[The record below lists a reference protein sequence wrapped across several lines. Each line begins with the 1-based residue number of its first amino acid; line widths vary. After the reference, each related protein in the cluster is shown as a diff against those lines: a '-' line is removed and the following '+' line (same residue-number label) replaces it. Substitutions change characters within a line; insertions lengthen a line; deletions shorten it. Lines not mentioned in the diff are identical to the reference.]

1 VSQPLPL
8 RIAAVDRDGDFLR
21 TLSERTRR
29 LGWTLIVHQGPVTA
43 MTLLGGRPHA
53 VLVDIGLLGP
63 RWDDWLARH
72 PRRVPNLGVLVCTGR
87 STVDQR
93 VRGLNIGADDWMTKP
108 CHPEEVIARLEAIV
122 RARRLRYV
130 GDGNAPLR
138 RGELELRPEL
148 HEAFSAGRP
157 ARLTRREFE
166 VLLHLVRNSGRAVE
180 RERIYGEVWGYA
192 MASGSR
198 SIDTLV
204 RKIRN
209 KLARISPGWRYIH
222 TRKGVGYRFT
232 VKRAGGSPRRKRSS

>member
-1 VSQPLPL
+1 MSPPSPL

-21 TLSERTRR
+21 TLSERTSQ
-29 LGWTLIVHQGPVTA
+29 LGWTLIVHRGPVTA
-43 MTLLGGRPHA
+43 TTLLGGRPHA

-72 PRRVPNLGVLVCTGR
+72 PRRVPNLGVLVCTGS

-93 VRGLNIGADDWMTKP
+93 IRGLNIGADDWVTKP

-130 GDGNAPLR
+130 GEGDAPLR
-138 RGELELRPEL
+138 KGELELRPDL
-148 HEAFSAGRP
+148 HEVFSSGRP

-166 VLLHLVRNSGRAVE
+166 VLLHLVRNSGRTVA
-180 RERIYGEVWGYA
+180 RERLYGEVWGYA
-192 MASGSR
+192 MAQGSR

-209 KLARISPGWRYIH
+209 KLAHISPSWRYIH
-222 TRKGVGYRFT
+222 THKGAGYSFRA
-232 VKRAGGSPRRKRSS
+232 KRATGRSHTRR